1 MRTKVRIFLHFDAK
15 ERIFSILFT
24 HFRLNLI
31 TKDAS
36 KLSSETKTSVK
47 IQRQNIK
54 SRKQQTN

>member
-1 MRTKVRIFLHFDAK
+1 MQLMRTKVRIFLHFDAK

-36 KLSSETKTSVK
+36 KQSSE
-47 IQRQNIK
+47 QENL
-54 SRKQQTN
+54 